1 MKHIILPIGQTAPN
15 DHKPPEPAPA
25 QEWQTDANG
34 KRFRNMGTHIEYM
47 PTITIDGV
55 EVENTPEAVHEFNQA
70 RAAATAKARAQETA
84 RQQSRRTGRFCPLY
98 KDLQTMRE
106 CTTDCAL
113 YVGDSCALTA
123 YSAERDTVGKPCPF
137 MRQCTPSCALYRNGC
152 TLTNIM
158 GMMPGKKV

>member
-34 KRFRNMGTHIEYM
+34 KKFRNVGTHIEYM

-55 EVENTPEAVHEFNQA
+55 EVENTQEAVHEFNQA
-70 RAAATAKARAQETA
+70 RAAAVQKAHAQYNE
-84 RQQSRRTGRFCPLY
+84 RQRRRNTGRYCPFY
-98 KDLQTMRE
+98 KDMQVNKE

>member
-15 DHKPPEPAPA
+15 DNKPPEPAPVP
-25 QEWQTDANG
+25 EWETDKNG
-34 KRFRNMGTHIEYM
+34 KKFRRMGTHIEYM

-55 EVENTPEAVHEFNQA
+55 EVENTPEAVHAFNQM
-70 RAAATAKARAQETA
+70 RAAATAKARAQEKE
-84 RQQSRRTGRFCPLY
+84 RQQNRHTGRYCPFY
-98 KDLQTMRE
+98 KDMQVRRE

-113 YVGDSCALTA
+113 FVGDSCALTA

-137 MRQCTPSCALYRNGC
+137 MRQCDPSCALYRNGC